1 MHGILF
7 IYLSAAIV
15 PTPVSITFHK
25 LQERETTELR
35 STHSIG
41 AHSAHSSLTP
51 SPDELSLAVAR
62 LENRCGALGG
72 SLRAES
78 DAADAEVARAKA
90 AEGRFER
97 LLVWARNEE
106 GRRREA
112 EERLRRACGAG
123 EALEARVKVV
133 EEEVRRLQDNSI
145 IRGISRFVAST

>member
-1 MHGILF
+1 M
-7 IYLSAAIV
+7 YDQV
-15 PTPVSITFHK
+15 
-25 LQERETTELR
+25 QERETTELR

-51 SPDELSLAVAR
+51 SPDELSLAVTR

-90 AEGRFER
+90 AERRFER
-97 LLVWARNEE
+97 LLVWARKEE

-123 EALEARVKVV
+123 GSLEAMVKVA
-133 EEEVRRLQDNSI
+133 EDEVRTL
-145 IRGISRFVAST
+145 